1 MELVIFF
8 KIYNITKKT
17 RFKKWKMAI
26 FAVFPR
32 EREVDLSSFGDA
44 IKYMKRVFPRERE
57 VDLSIYKAWE
67 DKTVSESSLVRG
79 KWI

>member
-32 EREVDLSSFGDA
+32 EREVDLSIFCRSVNYAFS
-44 IKYMKRVFPRERE
+44 VFPRERE
-57 VDLSIYKAWE
+57 VDLSAIAF
-67 DKTVSESSLVRG
+67 
-79 KWI
+79 